1 MLCFLQ
7 NNSHFRARL
16 EGLTPRGALYL
27 FFLGQTS
34 FAFKYDTDSGVV
46 ILEDYN
52 EAEADARALFL
63 FIASPALS
71 VRFSDDDRVC
81 TRHNNGH
88 L

>member
-34 FAFKYDTDSGVV
+34 LAFKYDTDSEVV

-52 EAEADARALFL
+52 RAGDHARALFL
-63 FIASPALS
+63 FEATPALS

-81 TRHNNGH
+81 TNHNNGH